1 MTLQEERDHYHYNYY
16 KFSRM
21 STEKLQEKLQEL
33 GRRRYE
39 EYDNTCCTEHRIAA
53 RVYLEKTRKGESL
66 VFHLQN
72 FLG

>member
-1 MTLQEERDHYHYNYY
+1 
-16 KFSRM
+16 M
-21 STEKLQEKLQEL
+21 STEKLQEVLKEL

-39 EYDNTCCTEHRIAA
+39 EYDTTCCTEHRIAA